1 MANARADT
9 ETVDKFDIKMAYL
22 AFLSLCLVH
31 SEHACKISRH
41 LQELAAVAC
50 KVAVPLQ
57 LAHSA
62 ESLHDMPAMLD
73 DLNVAAADIILLF
86 AALNYFLTFHQLL

>member
-1 MANARADT
+1 MANTRADT
-9 ETVDKFDIKMAYL
+9 ETVDKFDIEMAYL

-31 SEHACKISRH
+31 SEHACKISSH

-57 LAHSA
+57 LAHST
-62 ESLHDMPAMLD
+62 ESLHNMPAML